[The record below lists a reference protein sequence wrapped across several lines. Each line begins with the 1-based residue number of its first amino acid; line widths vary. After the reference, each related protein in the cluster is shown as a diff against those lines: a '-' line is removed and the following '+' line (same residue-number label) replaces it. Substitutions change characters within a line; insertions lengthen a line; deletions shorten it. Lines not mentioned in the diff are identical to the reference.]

1 MVDKKEVKKNAAA
14 LAALGS
20 AAPAARPVEM
30 DPDPD
35 HRPPRL
41 ATVKDRQIVSFRMMP
56 RERVILKRFRMA
68 MEDVD
73 PSKMPS
79 MSMALRLA
87 LRLAEAH
94 LDSTGEIETITRQ
107 LAAEDGRSSEARAD
121 ARA

>member
-1 MVDKKEVKKNAAA
+1 MIDKKEVKENAAK

-20 AAPAARPVEM
+20 TASAAQPVEM

-107 LAAEDGRSSEARAD
+107 LAAEDGRSSESRAD

>member
-20 AAPAARPVEM
+20 AGPAARPVEM